1 MASSLPSKRA
11 RTPRR
16 SSPESRRGSRR
27 CRPSWRPTRPSP
39 TSPNATSASMS
50 RCTASRPPSR
60 TIGSCCAS
68 TSCRPSE
75 SASSLTS
82 STKTFWPFTT
92 SCTTCPRSRTERSIF
107 WSRCSTWPTR
117 GAGVPPA
124 PTRAGAWSRFKVEKH
139 ERFLTREELYRLG
152 QALRAAPAERLASTH
167 AAAAIRLLVL
177 TGCRRNEILG
187 LRWDDLN
194 FDTGEMRLRDSK
206 TGARMVPLPPK
217 SHSIVHTPYRLSV
230 ALAPFGMRPR
240 LLHQPPRPQS
250 HAAVCGPLRRNAF
263 RVCWWLRKSAAKWRT
278 AICAC
283 SDHR

>member
-1 MASSLPSKRA
+1 MFNLADA
-11 RTPRR
+11 W
-16 SSPESRRGSRR
+16 GW
-27 CRPSWRPTRPSP
+27 RPSGTNP
-39 TSPNATSASMS
+39 
-50 RCTASRPPSR
+50 
-60 TIGSCCAS
+60 
-68 TSCRPSE
+68 CR
-75 SASSLTS
+75 
-82 STKTFWPFTT
+82 
-92 SCTTCPRSRTERSIF
+92 
-107 WSRCSTWPTR
+107 
-117 GAGVPPA
+117 GV
-124 PTRAGAWSRFKVEKH
+124 SRFKVEKH

-177 TGCRRNEILG
+177 TGCRRNEIPG

-263 RVCWWLRKSAAKWRT
+263 RAKQVLGNLART
-278 AICAC
+278 LVLPARCPSCAIRTSRSPSFIAP
-283 SDHR
+283 SLPNAPSPLIRMTQLGYPSLPLMNGDPLESNRPGVSLGVEDRGNPAMVLHPSPGPRRNPADHLDNAFVVP